1 MSDTGVF
8 EPYDEWATDALGF
21 YGLSHTTPLML
32 LNVSENATFR
42 VGEGDE
48 ARILRIHRPDYH
60 SNQAIESELDWV
72 AALRESQTVV
82 TAACIPAEDGRRI
95 VTTRSLDGR
104 ERNAVMFE
112 FLPGREPAED
122 DLIPAFFELGA
133 VTARL
138 HQHSKAWERPA
149 GFTRFRWD
157 FDTSIGEQGH
167 WGHWRNGMEVGPAES
182 DLFSR
187 TAARIQQRLAD
198 YGDGPDRFGLV
209 HADLRLAN
217 LLIDGDSV
225 SVIDFDDCGYS
236 WYMYDFA
243 TAVSFIED
251 HPDIPRMQAR
261 WIDGYQSVASLA
273 ADDIDIL
280 STLVMLR
287 RLLLVAWIGGHS
299 STELA
304 QSMGPD
310 FTRISVTLAEEYLS
324 QNN

>member
-1 MSDTGVF
+1 MSDAGPF
-8 EPYDEWATDALGF
+8 EPYEQWAVDALRH
-21 YGLSHTTPLML
+21 YGLSHGTPLFL

-42 VGEGDE
+42 VGQGSET
-48 ARILRIHRPDYH
+48 RILRIHRPDYH
-60 SNQAIESELDWV
+60 SDRAIESELDWV
-72 AALRESQTVV
+72 AALRASQTIV

-95 VTTRSLDGR
+95 VTARSRDGR

-112 FLPGREPAED
+112 FLPGREPAEE
-122 DLIPAFFELGA
+122 DLVSAFFELGA

-138 HQHSKAWERPA
+138 HQHSKTWDRPA
-149 GFTRFRWD
+149 GFSRFRWD
-157 FDTSIGEQGH
+157 FDTSIGESGH
-167 WGHWRNGMEVGPAES
+167 WGHWRDGMAVGAGEF

-187 TAARIQQRLAD
+187 TAARIHHRLSG

-236 WYMYDFA
+236 WFMYDFA

-251 HPDIPRMQAR
+251 HPDVPRMRAR
-261 WIDGYQSVASLA
+261 WIDGYQSIAPLSA
-273 ADDIDIL
+273 EDIDIL

-299 STELA
+299 TTDLA

-310 FTRISVTLAEEYLS
+310 FTRISVALAEEYLS
-324 QNN
+324 QTN